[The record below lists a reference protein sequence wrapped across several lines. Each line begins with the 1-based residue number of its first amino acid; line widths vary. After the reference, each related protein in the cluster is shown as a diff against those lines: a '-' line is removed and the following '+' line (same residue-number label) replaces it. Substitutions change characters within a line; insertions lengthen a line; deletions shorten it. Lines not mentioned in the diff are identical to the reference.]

1 MPVYNAPTK
10 DMQFILHD
18 VLKVSQ
24 SDIPG
29 YDELEAEFTGA
40 VLEEAGK
47 VAANVLHPLNV
58 VGDTEGCRLEN
69 GIVYTPTGFKDAFEQ
84 MKEGGWTGLDMPEE
98 YGGQNMPYVIGTAVG
113 EMFSGSN
120 QAFTMYQGLTH
131 GAASAIL
138 AHGTDEQKNKYL
150 PNMVSCEWT
159 GTMNL
164 TEPHCGTDLGLMRT
178 KAEPQ
183 GDGSYKIS
191 GQKIFISAGDHDMA
205 DNIIHLVLAKIPG
218 GPEGIKGVSLF
229 IVPKFIVNEDGSLGE
244 RNGVS
249 VGKIEEKMGIHGNS
263 TCVMNYDEATGWL
276 LGQEH
281 KGMRAMFTMMNEARL
296 GVGMQGLS
304 QAEAAYQNA
313 VEYAKDRL
321 QGRDVTG
328 VKNPD
333 GPADPLIV
341 HPDIRRN
348 LMDQKSFTEGARA
361 FILWG
366 ATMIDKAH
374 RAGDK
379 DADGLISL
387 LTPVIKGFL
396 TDEGYDMT
404 VQAQQVYGGHGYIE
418 EWGMSQYTR
427 DARIAM
433 IYEGANGVQALDLV
447 GRKLAQ
453 DGGKHVMA
461 FFEMVKSFCKENSGK
476 DEAYDKAFIEPLKAA
491 SKDLQAAGMYFM
503 QEGMKNPN
511 NALSGSYDFMHMFG
525 HVCLGLMWAQMAKAA
540 QDALDGRCL
549 GQRVLRDQDQ
559 YRSLLY
565 GPPPARHDVAPC
577 AHSNRCGHGHGAG
590 RGKLLISIWVR
601 ATLTGPSLPEEQH
614 AETFSPDPP
623 ISRGNDRG
631 RVSQAQSFLAPSR
644 SGRRRGAVVSVRKF
658 QQRNQRGQP
667 DPSPAHL

>member
-1 MPVYNAPTK
+1 MLIYNAPIK

-29 YDELEAEFTGA
+29 YGELEFDFTSA
-40 VLEEAGK
+40 LLEEAGK
-47 VAANVLHPLNV
+47 VATNILLPLNV

-84 MKEGGWTGLDMPEE
+84 MKEGGWAGIDMPEE
-98 YGGQNMPYVIGTAVG
+98 FGGQNMPYVIGTAVG
-113 EMFSGSN
+113 EMFSSTN
-120 QAFTMYQGLTH
+120 QAFVMYQGLTH

-138 AHGTDEQKNKYL
+138 AHGTDEQKDKYL

-183 GDGSYKIS
+183 SDGSYRIS
-191 GQKIFISAGDHDMA
+191 GQKIFISAGDHDLA
-205 DNIIHLVLAKIPG
+205 DNVIHLVLAKIPG

-229 IVPKFIVNEDGSLGE
+229 IVPKFIVNDDGSPSV

-276 LGQEH
+276 LGEEH

-328 VKNPD
+328 AKNPNL
-333 GPADPLIV
+333 PADPLIV

-348 LMDQKSFTEGARA
+348 LMDQKSFIEGARA

-374 RAGDK
+374 RASDK
-379 DADGLISL
+379 DADRLISL

-404 VQAQQVYGGHGYIE
+404 VQAQQVFGGHGYIE

-453 DGGKHVMA
+453 DGGKHILA
-461 FFEMVKSFCKENSGK
+461 FFEMVKTFCKENAGQN
-476 DEAYDKAFIEPLKAA
+476 EAYDKAFIEPLKVA
-491 SKDLQAAGMYFM
+491 SKELQAAGMYFM

-525 HVCLGLMWAQMAKAA
+525 HVCLGFMWAQMAKTA
-540 QDALDGRCL
+540 QDALDGGMSDKEFYETKISTGRFYMERRL
-549 GQRVLRDQDQ
+549 
-559 YRSLLY
+559 
-565 GPPPARHDVAPC
+565 PATGMHLARIQT
-577 AHSNRCGHGHGAG
+577 GANTVMA
-590 RGKLLISIWVR
+590 LD
-601 ATLTGPSLPEEQH
+601 A
-614 AETFSPDPP
+614 ANF
-623 ISRGNDRG
+623 
-631 RVSQAQSFLAPSR
+631 
-644 SGRRRGAVVSVRKF
+644 
-658 QQRNQRGQP
+658 
-667 DPSPAHL
+667 

>member
-1 MPVYNAPTK
+1 MPSYTAPTK
-10 DMQFILHD
+10 DTQFVLHD
-18 VLKVSQ
+18 VLNIK
-24 SDIPG
+24 DAGIPG
-29 YDELEAEFTGA
+29 YDELEPDFTGA

-47 VAANVLHPLNV
+47 IARDVLHPLNV

-69 GIVYTPTGFKDAFEQ
+69 GVVYTPTGFKAAFEQ
-84 MKEGGWTGLDMPEE
+84 VKEGGWPGLDMPEQ

-113 EMFSGSN
+113 EFFSGAN

-138 AHGTDEQKNKYL
+138 AHGTDAQKDTYL
-150 PNMVSCEWT
+150 PKMVSCEWT

-183 GDGSYKIS
+183 EDGSYKIT
-191 GQKIFISAGDHDMA
+191 GQKIFISAGDHDMS
-205 DNIIHLVLAKIPG
+205 DNVIHLVLAKIPG
-218 GPEGIKGVSLF
+218 GPDGIKGVSLF
-229 IVPKFIVNEDGSLGE
+229 IVPKFIVNEDGTPGE

-263 TCVMNYDEATGWL
+263 TCVMNYDAATGWL
-276 LGQEH
+276 LGDMH

-296 GVGMQGLS
+296 GVGMQGLA

-328 VKNPD
+328 AKNPD

-348 LMDQKSFTEGARA
+348 LMDQKSFAEGARA

-374 RAGDK
+374 RSEDK

-396 TDEGYDMT
+396 TDKGYDMT

-461 FFEMVKSFCKENSGK
+461 FFDLVKGFCKENAEISE
-476 DEAYDKAFIEPLKAA
+476 DYAQDFIEPLKAA

-503 QEGMKNPN
+503 QNGMKNPN
-511 NALSGSYDFMHMFG
+511 NALAGSTDFMHMFG
-525 HVCLGLMWAQMAKAA
+525 HVCLGLMWAMMGKAA
-540 QDALDGRCL
+540 QKALDEGASDAAFYETKLATGRYYMARQL
-549 GQRVLRDQDQ
+549 
-559 YRSLLY
+559 
-565 GPPPARHDVAPC
+565 PATKLHLARIET
-577 AHSNRCGHGHGAG
+577 GADTVMA
-590 RGKLLISIWVR
+590 LD
-601 ATLTGPSLPEEQH
+601 A
-614 AETFSPDPP
+614 
-623 ISRGNDRG
+623 
-631 RVSQAQSFLAPSR
+631 AQF
-644 SGRRRGAVVSVRKF
+644 
-658 QQRNQRGQP
+658 
-667 DPSPAHL
+667 

>member
-10 DMQFILHD
+10 DTQFVLHD
-18 VLKVSQ
+18 VLKISA

-29 YDELEAEFTGA
+29 YDELEPEFTGA

-47 VAANVLHPLNV
+47 VAVNLLHPLNV

-69 GIVYTPTGFKDAFEQ
+69 GVVYTPTGFKDAFDQ
-84 MKEGGWTGLDMPEE
+84 VKEGGWTGLDMPEE
-98 YGGQNMPYVIGTAVG
+98 YGGQNMPYVLGTAVG
-113 EMFSGSN
+113 EMFSAAN

-138 AHGTDEQKNKYL
+138 AHGTDAQKDTYL
-150 PNMVSCEWT
+150 PKMVSCEWT

-183 GDGSYKIS
+183 GDGSYKIT
-191 GQKIFISAGDHDMA
+191 GQKIFISSGDHDMA

-229 IVPKFIVNEDGSLGE
+229 IVPKFLVNEDGSLGE

-263 TCVMNYDEATGWL
+263 TCVMNYDGATGYL

-296 GVGMQGLS
+296 GVGMQGLA

-313 VEYAKDRL
+313 LEYAKDRL

-328 VKNPD
+328 AKNPD

-341 HPDIRRN
+341 HPDIRRS
-348 LMDQKSFTEGARA
+348 LMDQKSFVEGARA

-366 ATMIDKAH
+366 ATLIDKAH
-374 RAGDK
+374 RSGDK

-387 LTPVIKGFL
+387 MTPVIKGFL

-461 FFEMVKSFCKENSGK
+461 FFDMVKTFCKENSGK
-476 DEAYDKAFIEPLKAA
+476 DESYDKAFIEPLKAA

-503 QEGMKNPN
+503 QNGMTNPN

-540 QDALDGRCL
+540 QEALDAGASDKDFYETKIATGRYYMARRL
-549 GQRVLRDQDQ
+549 
-559 YRSLLY
+559 
-565 GPPPARHDVAPC
+565 PATGMHLARIQT
-577 AHSNRCGHGHGAG
+577 GADTVMA
-590 RGKLLISIWVR
+590 LD
-601 ATLTGPSLPEEQH
+601 A
-614 AETFSPDPP
+614 ANF
-623 ISRGNDRG
+623 
-631 RVSQAQSFLAPSR
+631 
-644 SGRRRGAVVSVRKF
+644 
-658 QQRNQRGQP
+658 
-667 DPSPAHL
+667 

>member
-1 MPVYNAPTK
+1 MLVYNAPIK

-29 YDELEAEFTGA
+29 YGELEFDFTSA
-40 VLEEAGK
+40 LLEEAGK
-47 VAANVLHPLNV
+47 VATNILLPLNV

-84 MKEGGWTGLDMPEE
+84 MKEGGWAGIDMPEE
-98 YGGQNMPYVIGTAVG
+98 FGGQNMPYVIGTAVG
-113 EMFSGSN
+113 EMFSSAN
-120 QAFTMYQGLTH
+120 QAFVMYQGLTH

-138 AHGTDEQKNKYL
+138 AHGTDEQKDKYL

-183 GDGSYKIS
+183 SDGSYRIS
-191 GQKIFISAGDHDMA
+191 GQKIFISAGDHDLA
-205 DNIIHLVLAKIPG
+205 DNVIHLVLAKIPG

-229 IVPKFIVNEDGSLGE
+229 VVPKFIVNDDGSPSV

-276 LGQEH
+276 LGEEH

-328 VKNPD
+328 AKNPNL
-333 GPADPLIV
+333 PADPLIV

-348 LMDQKSFTEGARA
+348 LMDQKSFIEGARA

-374 RAGDK
+374 RASDK

-404 VQAQQVYGGHGYIE
+404 VQAQQVFGGHGYIE

-453 DGGKHVMA
+453 DGGKHVLA
-461 FFEMVKSFCKENSGK
+461 FFEMVKTFCKENAGQN
-476 DEAYDKAFIEPLKAA
+476 EAYDKAFIEPLKVA
-491 SKDLQAAGMYFM
+491 SKELQAAGMYFM

-525 HVCLGLMWAQMAKAA
+525 HVCLGFMWAQMAKTA
-540 QDALDGRCL
+540 QDALDGGMSDKEFYETKISTGRFYMERRL
-549 GQRVLRDQDQ
+549 
-559 YRSLLY
+559 
-565 GPPPARHDVAPC
+565 PATGMHLARIQT
-577 AHSNRCGHGHGAG
+577 GANTVMA
-590 RGKLLISIWVR
+590 LD
-601 ATLTGPSLPEEQH
+601 A
-614 AETFSPDPP
+614 ANF
-623 ISRGNDRG
+623 
-631 RVSQAQSFLAPSR
+631 
-644 SGRRRGAVVSVRKF
+644 
-658 QQRNQRGQP
+658 
-667 DPSPAHL
+667 

>member
-1 MPVYNAPTK
+1 MPSYTAPTK
-10 DMQFILHD
+10 DTQFVLHD
-18 VLKVSQ
+18 VLNIK
-24 SDIPG
+24 DAGIPG
-29 YDELEAEFTGA
+29 YDELEPDFTGA

-47 VAANVLHPLNV
+47 IARDVLHPLNV

-69 GIVYTPTGFKDAFEQ
+69 GVVYTPTGFKAAFEQ
-84 MKEGGWTGLDMPEE
+84 VKEGGWPGLDMPEQ

-113 EMFSGSN
+113 EFFSGAN

-138 AHGTDEQKNKYL
+138 AHGTDAQKDTYL
-150 PNMVSCEWT
+150 PKMVSCEWT

-183 GDGSYKIS
+183 DDGSYKIT
-191 GQKIFISAGDHDMA
+191 GQKIFISAGDHDMSE
-205 DNIIHLVLAKIPG
+205 NVIHLVLAKIPG
-218 GPEGIKGVSLF
+218 GPDGIKGVSLF
-229 IVPKFIVNEDGSLGE
+229 IVPKFIVNEDGTPGE

-263 TCVMNYDEATGWL
+263 TCVMNYDAATGWL
-276 LGQEH
+276 LGDMH

-296 GVGMQGLS
+296 GVGMQGLA

-328 VKNPD
+328 AKNPD

-348 LMDQKSFTEGARA
+348 LMDQKSFAEGARA

-374 RAGDK
+374 RAEDK

-396 TDEGYDMT
+396 TDKGYDMT

-461 FFEMVKSFCKENSGK
+461 FFDLVKGFCKENAEISDSYAK
-476 DEAYDKAFIEPLKAA
+476 NFIEPLKAA

-503 QEGMKNPN
+503 QNGMKNPN
-511 NALSGSYDFMHMFG
+511 NALAGSTDFMHMFG
-525 HVCLGLMWAQMAKAA
+525 HVCLGLMWAMMGKAA
-540 QDALDGRCL
+540 QKALDDGASDAAFYETKLATGRYYMARQL
-549 GQRVLRDQDQ
+549 
-559 YRSLLY
+559 
-565 GPPPARHDVAPC
+565 PATKLHLARIET
-577 AHSNRCGHGHGAG
+577 GADTVMA
-590 RGKLLISIWVR
+590 LD
-601 ATLTGPSLPEEQH
+601 A
-614 AETFSPDPP
+614 
-623 ISRGNDRG
+623 
-631 RVSQAQSFLAPSR
+631 AQF
-644 SGRRRGAVVSVRKF
+644 
-658 QQRNQRGQP
+658 
-667 DPSPAHL
+667 

>member
-1 MPVYNAPTK
+1 MPIYNAPTK
-10 DMQFILHD
+10 DTQFLLHD
-18 VLKVSQ
+18 VLKISQ

-29 YDELEAEFTGA
+29 YNELDADFTGA
-40 VLEEAGK
+40 ILEEAGK
-47 VAANVLHPLNV
+47 ISSNVLHPLNV

-69 GIVYTPTGFKDAFEQ
+69 GVVRTPTGFKEAFEEV
-84 MKEGGWTGLDMPEE
+84 KAGGWTGLDMPEE
-98 YGGQNMPYVIGTAVG
+98 FGGQNMPYVMGTAVG
-113 EMFSGSN
+113 EMFSASN
-120 QAFTMYQGLTH
+120 SAFTMYQGLTH

-138 AHGTDEQKNKYL
+138 AHGTDEQKNTYL
-150 PNMVSCEWT
+150 PKMVSCDWT

-164 TEPHCGTDLGLMRT
+164 TEPHCGTDLGLMRS

-183 GDGSYKIS
+183 ADGSYKIT
-191 GQKIFISAGDHDMA
+191 GQKIFISSGDHDMA
-205 DNIIHLVLAKIPG
+205 DNIVHLVLAKIVG

-229 IVPKFIVNEDGSLGE
+229 IVPKYIVNEDGSLGD
-244 RNGVS
+244 RNPAT

-263 TCVMNYDEATGWL
+263 TCVMNYDGAVGYL
-276 LGQEH
+276 LGEEH

-296 GVGMQGLS
+296 GVGMQGLC
-304 QAEAAYQNA
+304 QADAAYQNA

-321 QGRDVTG
+321 QGRAVTG
-328 VKNPD
+328 VQNPE

-348 LMDQKSFTEGARA
+348 LMDQKSFIEGARA

-366 ATMIDKAH
+366 ASMIDAAH
-374 RAGDK
+374 RKEDK

-447 GRKLAQ
+447 GRKLAA

-461 FFEMVKSFCKENSGK
+461 FFEMVKSYIKENSGQ
-476 DEAYDKAFIEPLKAA
+476 DEAFDRDFLEPLKAA

-503 QEGMKNPN
+503 QNATNPN

-525 HVCLGLMWAQMAKAA
+525 HVCLGLMWARMGKASL
-540 QDALDGRCL
+540 DALANGAEDKAFYETKLTTGRFYMARRL
-549 GQRVLRDQDQ
+549 PATAMHLTRIQSGGDTVM
-559 YRSLLY
+559 SL
-565 GPPPARHDVAPC
+565 D
-577 AHSNRCGHGHGAG
+577 
-590 RGKLLISIWVR
+590 
-601 ATLTGPSLPEEQH
+601 
-614 AETFSPDPP
+614 
-623 ISRGNDRG
+623 
-631 RVSQAQSFLAPSR
+631 
-644 SGRRRGAVVSVRKF
+644 AVNF
-658 QQRNQRGQP
+658 
-667 DPSPAHL
+667 